1 MNRSTFGVV
10 MIVAAMGFGL
20 AGCHTTPQSDEKR
33 QALDANVQSTL
44 DTMRRTDPSL
54 GSFLD

>member
-33 QALDANVQSTL
+33 QALELWSQHLLSLDLSASRVVTL
-44 DTMRRTDPSL
+44 RA
-54 GSFLD
+54 